1 MGGRARRRNVYA
13 LIGALTLI
21 TAGLASG
28 CSSSG
33 GSSLSSECFTARQ
46 KFVRFVNA
54 TADRSNSTTN
64 AANHWTDIYNRAING
79 QLSAEDLATA
89 ITEYDADL
97 RAAGAAQTTAT
108 QESAA
113 FLKAMG
119 ACDQSTL
126 PKACRD
132 EFAQYQPNVEHEARE
147 ATNYQALLEAIKGQQ
162 NAIQAQDRT
171 AMNAATDGYNSA
183 LSQVDAA
190 QEEHQQL
197 HTQFQAAQQRCNDA

>member
-1 MGGRARRRNVYA
+1 MGGRAGHRNVYA
-13 LIGALTLI
+13 LIGALTLM
-21 TAGLASG
+21 TVGLASG
-28 CSSSG
+28 CSSGG
-33 GSSLSSECFTARQ
+33 GSSLSSECFAARQ
-46 KFVRFVNA
+46 RFVDFVNA

-64 AANHWTDIYNRAING
+64 AANHWSDIYNRAVND

-89 ITEYDADL
+89 ISEYDTDL
-97 RAAGAAQTTAT
+97 RAASTSQTTAT
-108 QESAA
+108 EESTA

-126 PKACRD
+126 PNACRD

-147 ATNYQALLEAIKGQQ
+147 ATSYQALLEAIKSQQ

-171 AMNAATDGYNSA
+171 AMNAATEGYNSA
-183 LSQVDAA
+183 LAQVDAT